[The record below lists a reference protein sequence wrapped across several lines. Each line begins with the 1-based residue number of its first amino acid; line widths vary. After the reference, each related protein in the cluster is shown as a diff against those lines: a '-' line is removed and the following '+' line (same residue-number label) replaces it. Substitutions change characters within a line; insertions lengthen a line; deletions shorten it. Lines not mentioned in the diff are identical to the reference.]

1 MAEGRNRRARLTSAY
16 HELGQQLTSG
26 HFSVIGNYTLQ
37 RIIGEGSFGKVR
49 LATHRL
55 TNSRVAVKQIPKKHV
70 ASLTREIHHHR
81 RLHHPNVLQLYEVIQ
96 SESYIWMVT
105 ELCAGGELYDYV
117 VDRGHLVESE
127 ARDFFGHLCLAVAYI
142 HGRGIVHR
150 DLKLENILL
159 DADNRIKLSDFGFTR
174 EYEPH
179 QFLRT
184 RCGTTAYAAPEMLS
198 GSRYLGPE
206 VDIWSLGV
214 ILYVLLCGFL
224 PFDDDNEATMQWK
237 INNEPLYI
245 PEHLSD
251 ESQNLLSWILQK
263 DFSRRPT
270 IRQILLHPWFLYG
283 LPSASQRSSPERHR
297 QSRSMSKPVSPNEQ
311 LFSDTVPVDFVAML
325 TRAAYVPF
333 ESPDEQ
339 QLIQALQ
346 GLGFAVGQIQ
356 HSVQTSACDAAG
368 ALWWLLL
375 ERVKYSYVQPIGQ
388 HVTIHHSSDASP
400 NFESEGPM
408 NTRRASLSHHNS
420 GPAFWSQACSPSF
433 EAQSLVSRHPL
444 MLSPDAST
452 SQLSLPPVIS
462 TVANT
467 NERSTGQNTNQAHR
481 HSLRSSITSWLRKDR
496 RHSTIDELSPTYDT
510 HDTFGAP
517 NTEPLPTAPL
527 PPPILPTTLT
537 TNTASIS
544 LAPTAS
550 TRERSSSSSFHD
562 DAPNG
567 REVFANSQ
575 RSPIKQGDT
584 PSLRRTSS
592 MQRPGSAQGRRLS
605 VSSTA
610 SGPKRE
616 SSPSLSLRTTHSES
630 VALPSRQSSWSSV
643 RFSESRRGSET
654 VPYFTRL
661 PRSPSGRINEP
672 HPLSRQPSLRSDGG
686 ERKQPRPVSMDER
699 AMSAFVKRASFL
711 SDNNTVSTVRTAN
724 SSRSSQYTRVI
735 SPRVRD
741 SLPRNRA
748 IWTSSEA
755 GRRKILAKKK
765 PAKQKLDD
773 DWVDEDEY
781 FAGGFGQRDG
791 PSYATVNFSSAGY
804 VRPRRGSP
812 CPPRTVRSAGGL
824 AEAVMNHE
832 RPASLRGKLSRR
844 ETHTPV
850 IEEEEP

>member
-1 MAEGRNRRARLTSAY
+1 
-16 HELGQQLTSG
+16 
-26 HFSVIGNYTLQ
+26 
-37 RIIGEGSFGKVR
+37 
-49 LATHRL
+49 
-55 TNSRVAVKQIPKKHV
+55 
-70 ASLTREIHHHR
+70 
-81 RLHHPNVLQLYEVIQ
+81 
-96 SESYIWMVT
+96 MVT
-105 ELCAGGELYDYV
+105 EICAGGELYDYV

-127 ARDFFGHLCLAVAYI
+127 ARDFFGQLCLAVAYI

-251 ESQNLLSWILQK
+251 ESQYLLSWILQK
-263 DFSRRPT
+263 DYSRRPT
-270 IRQILLHPWFLYG
+270 IRQILLHPWFLHG
-283 LPSASQRSSPERHR
+283 LPSESQRSSPERHR
-297 QSRSMSKPVSPNEQ
+297 QPRHMSKSVSPNEQ
-311 LFSDTVPVDFVAML
+311 LLSNTVPIDFVAML

-346 GLGFAVGQIQ
+346 SLGFAVGQIR

-375 ERVKYSYVQPIGQ
+375 GRVKFSYAQPIGQ
-388 HVTIHHSSDASP
+388 QASFHHSFDASP
-400 NFESEGPM
+400 KFESEGPA
-408 NTRRASLSHHNS
+408 NTRRASISHHHS
-420 GPAFWSQACSPSF
+420 GPGFLSQAQSPSF
-433 EAQSLVSRHPL
+433 EAQGLVSRQPL

-452 SQLSLPPVIS
+452 SQLSLPPVTS
-462 TVANT
+462 TVTPT
-467 NERSTGQNTNQAHR
+467 NERSTGQNANQAHR

-496 RHSTIDELSPTYDT
+496 RHSTIDELTPTYDT
-510 HDTFGAP
+510 FDTFGAP
-517 NTEPLPTAPL
+517 NTEPLSTAPL
-527 PPPILPTTLT
+527 PPPILPTTLITGT
-537 TNTASIS
+537 TSIS

-550 TRERSSSSSFHD
+550 TRGRGLSPPSSFHD
-562 DAPNG
+562 DLPNE

-575 RSPIKQGDT
+575 RSPMKQGDA

-616 SSPSLSLRTTHSES
+616 PSPSLSLRTTHSES
-630 VALPSRQSSWSSV
+630 LALPSRQSSWSSV
-643 RFSESRRGSET
+643 RFNESRRGSD
-654 VPYFTRL
+654 VMPSFTRL
-661 PRSPSGRINEP
+661 PRSPSNRIYEP
-672 HPLSRQPSLRSDGG
+672 HPLSRQPSFRSDGG
-686 ERKQPRPVSMDER
+686 ERRKSRPVSMDEQ
-699 AMSAFVKRASFL
+699 AMSTFAKRASFL
-711 SDNNTVSTVRTAN
+711 SDNNTVSTVRTTT
-724 SSRSSQYTRVI
+724 SSRSSQYTRII

-748 IWTSSEA
+748 PWISSDA
-755 GRRKILAKKK
+755 ARRKNLVKKK
-765 PAKQKLDD
+765 PAKPKLDD

-781 FAGGFGQRDG
+781 YAGGFGQRDG
-791 PSYATVNFSSAGY
+791 PSYATANLPTAGY
-804 VRPRRGSP
+804 TRPRRGSP
-812 CPPRTVRSAGGL
+812 CPPRMARPTGGMV
-824 AEAVMNHE
+824 EAVMHHE
-832 RPASLRGKLSRR
+832 KSASLRGKLSRR